1 MDVREPSARYAPL
14 RRKTEL
20 GELPVDW
27 QVLPLEHFKPFVTS
41 GSRGW
46 AKYYADIGS
55 VFLRITNLS
64 RNRIYP
70 SLGDLRFV
78 AVPPDDTEGIRTAL
92 AAGDLLI
99 SITADIGIIGFVTNG
114 VDLPAYI
121 NQHIA
126 LVRFDPAEVD
136 ARYLAYFM
144 AGSASQ
150 LRFKAMTDAGAKAGM
165 NLSAI
170 RQLIAAF
177 PADRAEQTGIAHSLA
192 DADTLIDSLEQL
204 LTKQRQ
210 IKQGA
215 MQELLTGKRRLPGFA
230 NSWKRLQI
238 KDIAETDPDS
248 LGVNTDPA
256 FCFNYI
262 SLESVNRGLL
272 TGFVE
277 HSFGT
282 APSRARRPLRPSDI
296 LVSTVRPNLQSHL
309 LFAQVAGDWVAS
321 TGFCV
326 IRCLPH
332 LASPGFVH
340 ALVFSADFQHQID
353 AVLAGSN
360 YPSINSSDVLRLE
373 FAWPPVDEQ
382 QAIAQVL
389 TDMDA
394 SLTALQARLTKARQL
409 KQALMQVLLTGRI
422 RLVAPGAAAA
432 GASAA

>member
-1 MDVREPSARYAPL
+1 MEVKEPSARYFASTPTQL
-14 RRKTEL
+14 TDI
-20 GELPVDW
+20 GELPADW
-27 QVLPLEHFKPFVTS
+27 SVSTVGAAFHVELGKMLDQEKNVGEFKPFLGNRAVQW
-41 GSRGW
+41 GRLVVD
-46 AKYYADIGS
+46 YIGQIRLS
-55 VFLRITNLS
+55 EQELPRFRLR
-64 RNRIYP
+64 Y
-70 SLGDLRFV
+70 
-78 AVPPDDTEGIRTAL
+78 
-92 AAGDLLI
+92 GDLLVCEGGEVGRSAI
-99 SITADIGIIGFVTNG
+99 WRDELPECYYQKALHRLRAKSGYRPELMAAVLERYSSTARLQDYVTQTSIAHLPKDKFVTLPIP
-114 VDLPAYI
+114 LPAS
-121 NQHIA
+121 
-126 LVRFDPAEVD
+126 PAEQD
-136 ARYLAYFM
+136 AIVEAL
-144 AGSASQ
+144 
-150 LRFKAMTDAGAKAGM
+150 T
-165 NLSAI
+165 
-170 RQLIAAF
+170 
-177 PADRAEQTGIAHSLA
+177 

-262 SLESVNRGLL
+262 SLESVDRGLL

-282 APSRARRPLRPSDI
+282 APSRARRPLRPGDV

-326 IRCLPH
+326 LRCLPH
-332 LASPGFVH
+332 LALPGFVH

-382 QAIAQVL
+382 HAIAQVL
-389 TDMDA
+389 TDMDT

-432 GASAA
+432 SASAA